1 MEMAW
6 QFIADSKEELVE
18 KLTSNSYNTLE
29 SGLLMNEQ
37 ILEWHLLKRRFY
49 FEDWGPYNRKYPYYV
64 MWSVVSATELLA
76 DVKERDTVT
85 NQVLSLRFK
94 GGDTTTFIACFLLF
108 ERDGKWGYKRIKEED
123 NPSNWGCPLH
133 LLDKAPVTC
142 QRWRDLVYAYAEGDA
157 KRAFPGK
164 ALVRLLLDIT
174 EQPFRSE
181 ELMSEM
187 ADHLVD
193 YLIRIGVT
201 SSGDYNVH
209 GMFFD
214 EGLLPEDDS
223 TPFAWALES
232 ATGGLTTSNIAAEVE
247 MLTWKRLEERLRKAA
262 S

>member
-1 MEMAW
+1 MEW
-6 QFIADSKEELVE
+6 QFIADSKDELVE
-18 KLTSNSYNTLE
+18 KLTSNGYNTLE

-37 ILEWHLLKRRFY
+37 ILEWHLLKKRFY
-49 FEDWGPYNRKYPYYV
+49 FENWGPYDKKSPYYV
-64 MWSVVSATELLA
+64 MWSVVSSTELLA
-76 DVKERDTVT
+76 DVKERDPVT
-85 NQVLSLRFK
+85 NQVLTLRFK
-94 GGDTTTFIACFLLF
+94 GGDTSTFIVCFLLY
-108 ERDGKWGYKRIKEED
+108 ERDGKWGYKRFKEGD
-123 NPSNWGCPLH
+123 NLYELSCPLW
-133 LLDKAPVTC
+133 LLDKAPVTN
-142 QRWRDLVYAYAEGDA
+142 QRWRDLVHAYAEGEA

-164 ALVRLLLDIT
+164 ALARLLLDIT

-214 EGLLPEDDS
+214 EGLLPEDDC

-247 MLTWKRLEERLRKAA
+247 MLTWQRLEERLRKAA
-262 S
+262 P